1 MTLQDALPL
10 IVIVVNAAV
19 TVLLG
24 YLHVTNKADVDAV
37 TKSVDDL
44 VTQGAAIAATQQSH
58 SVALAA
64 MGALPVNPSQKTEIK

>member
-24 YLHVTNKADVDAV
+24 YLHVTNKASVDAV

-44 VTQGAAIAATQQSH
+44 VTQGVAIAATQQSH

-64 MGALPVNPSQKTEIK
+64 MGALPANPTQAQETK